1 MDEKASFDF
10 WYAINNTEVLV
21 HPRNL
26 LETFGST
33 TLHYHLVAEMM
44 DTVNQIRVREGK
56 IHAFRPQILTTDSLG
71 QTILEGFGEE
81 QSEHYLSWLRENEEH
96 LVLLKYG
103 FSVRK
108 ESINEHIVTDAMEN
122 VIDRVR
128 TDVEQS
134 NHAMHAMIRGVDEP
148 WEVCLLQL
156 LVEVVQQSARS
167 NAKDLRADP
176 QGVRH
181 RIDHMF
187 REASRDPGQIPAL
200 SRTLEQAHLFKEYEE
215 RFFALVRASR
225 RK

>member
-1 MDEKASFDF
+1 MDENASFDF

-21 HPRNL
+21 HPRNP
-26 LETFGST
+26 LETFGTT

-44 DTVNQIRVREGK
+44 DSVNQIRVREGK
-56 IHAFRPQILTTDSLG
+56 IHAFRPQILTPDVLG
-71 QTILEGFGEE
+71 QTMLEGFSEE
-81 QSEHYLSWLRENEEH
+81 QAEHYLSWLRQNEEN

-108 ESINEHIVTDAMEN
+108 ESINEHIITDAVEN

-134 NHAMHAMIRGVDEP
+134 IHPMHAMIRGVDEP

-156 LVEVVQQSARS
+156 LVDVVQQSART
-167 NAKDLRADP
+167 NAQNLRADP

-181 RIDHMF
+181 RIDRMF
-187 REASRDPGQIPAL
+187 REASRNPEHIPAL
-200 SRTLEQAHLFKEYEE
+200 SKALEQAHLFKEYEE
-215 RFFALVRASR
+215 RFFALVRSSR
-225 RK
+225 GI